1 MSSNSR
7 MTRSKGPAEELS
19 LPPTRMRKDVS
30 TANEGEENAQGQVQ
44 ANKRNQPTTADMP
57 SPFARPGSRAGT
69 CTTPAGEGGMPP
81 IASNPFARPDSRAGF
96 APPEPTSPQSSVS
109 SRSDNQLQ
117 EDVNTSV
124 SWDLVDTD
132 TDAEV
137 ANINSSLPHQTITD
151 QHSTGSTNATRN
163 NAVGLSNE
171 INTLYNQDFFVADT
185 TGRRLS
191 QVADKSNYS
200 SLLPNGNATLQLRL
214 PDLLIYLK
222 TDMYLI
228 DVKTGHHYAV
238 YHNCVEKMSVL
249 PKLYSAWPFRQLLQ
263 AIHDDAVRFGVNS
276 PEPAASKESAPVQQ
290 PSSSMHSDVQ
300 TAQKQQPSPCLPTIV
315 KYEPPSFN
323 LQIPIKMLTRA
334 ERDQVLRNHMTAAS
348 STFNKVAVLEDL
360 MRQEPHN
367 AAHYKEVQRVQKNQ
381 HIQVA
386 IKLQHMLEADDEFR
400 QTAGLPQLDLPE
412 HLWTVRNMDTAPV
425 REQHFMAISSEV
437 EVLRQQLK
445 VKGMY
450 PAPPDYMQINQQN
463 MHFQPIQ
470 PAKLSPLQPQ
480 DRLFFDPLLSTT
492 TGSTGSQSDSTHNP
506 AQDCSSAPPK
516 VYTPS
521 PRVPEPTIP
530 PTPYVNQA
538 AVEQHMRMQSPSVPP
553 TNITTVA
560 PPPRESPKASVA
572 QETLITLAT
581 VQTTPPQAQNQL
593 TTSTQ
598 RPRPSK
604 SKDGRGIKQSKNV
617 NATDT
622 AQVCWRC
629 GEPGHKKRDCR
640 KPPFCGKCR
649 KEGHIPALC
658 PLSTG
663 PTLPPPLQQQVD
675 KFSNPT
681 NRCIHCGGDHVPGSC
696 PVRYQPKA
704 TSSTSHYSSPQR
716 RTGNN
721 DVASGQVRSQV
732 TPQVSPLAQVN
743 SLAQP
748 TRSNSFPPP
757 PYFPIPFPPP
767 PVPPSNASIAPSAP
781 ASDLSA
787 AISLMTNAVNQGN
800 ANTTNITDALQRT
813 TTQFADALQK
823 TIQRG
828 VEAQAEENRNAR
840 LDKQFDKIK
849 IFDGSNPA
857 ECHPWLEEVHAL
869 CSQTGRP
876 FKEMLLLC
884 AGQAVRDF
892 ILDMAPDAMDEQI
905 KNDLITGYSDLQ
917 GLGCKQAAYDN
928 IAQRPE
934 EPVRS
939 YIVRYS
945 RLFKLL
951 NGTVPNEVRMR
962 TTSMHF
968 VNSLR
973 GYLSSK
979 VENRL
984 LGMNDRNYSLGDT
997 FTVALQCELKA
1008 IASERR
1014 HNKRNTITINN
1025 VHTEDQDYH
1034 QLEDTQEVHVRNP
1047 NYKGKNY
1054 DPNYQARKA
1063 EGKQQLQIETTN
1075 NQYKAPAARPAANH
1089 NNDLAR
1095 SSDIAGEVTLKMTVD
1110 GYQLLKMNEFIKNAA
1125 AWRARMPKANRF
1137 DKYFDKEATKTTPKV
1152 QINSATLQVMGQTAK
1167 DCGYTKEEFIE
1178 AVEMYEHFGNIELE
1192 DVQTPSPQ
1200 D

>member
-1 MSSNSR
+1 M
-7 MTRSKGPAEELS
+7 
-19 LPPTRMRKDVS
+19 
-30 TANEGEENAQGQVQ
+30 
-44 ANKRNQPTTADMP
+44 
-57 SPFARPGSRAGT
+57 
-69 CTTPAGEGGMPP
+69 
-81 IASNPFARPDSRAGF
+81 
-96 APPEPTSPQSSVS
+96 
-109 SRSDNQLQ
+109 
-117 EDVNTSV
+117 
-124 SWDLVDTD
+124 
-132 TDAEV
+132 
-137 ANINSSLPHQTITD
+137 
-151 QHSTGSTNATRN
+151 
-163 NAVGLSNE
+163 
-171 INTLYNQDFFVADT
+171 
-185 TGRRLS
+185 
-191 QVADKSNYS
+191 
-200 SLLPNGNATLQLRL
+200 
-214 PDLLIYLK
+214 
-222 TDMYLI
+222 
-228 DVKTGHHYAV
+228 
-238 YHNCVEKMSVL
+238 
-249 PKLYSAWPFRQLLQ
+249 
-263 AIHDDAVRFGVNS
+263 
-276 PEPAASKESAPVQQ
+276 
-290 PSSSMHSDVQ
+290 
-300 TAQKQQPSPCLPTIV
+300 
-315 KYEPPSFN
+315 
-323 LQIPIKMLTRA
+323 
-334 ERDQVLRNHMTAAS
+334 
-348 STFNKVAVLEDL
+348 
-360 MRQEPHN
+360 
-367 AAHYKEVQRVQKNQ
+367 
-381 HIQVA
+381 
-386 IKLQHMLEADDEFR
+386 
-400 QTAGLPQLDLPE
+400 
-412 HLWTVRNMDTAPV
+412 
-425 REQHFMAISSEV
+425 
-437 EVLRQQLK
+437 
-445 VKGMY
+445 
-450 PAPPDYMQINQQN
+450 
-463 MHFQPIQ
+463 
-470 PAKLSPLQPQ
+470 
-480 DRLFFDPLLSTT
+480 
-492 TGSTGSQSDSTHNP
+492 
-506 AQDCSSAPPK
+506 
-516 VYTPS
+516 
-521 PRVPEPTIP
+521 
-530 PTPYVNQA
+530 
-538 AVEQHMRMQSPSVPP
+538 
-553 TNITTVA
+553 
-560 PPPRESPKASVA
+560 
-572 QETLITLAT
+572 
-581 VQTTPPQAQNQL
+581 
-593 TTSTQ
+593 
-598 RPRPSK
+598 
-604 SKDGRGIKQSKNV
+604 
-617 NATDT
+617 
-622 AQVCWRC
+622 
-629 GEPGHKKRDCR
+629 
-640 KPPFCGKCR
+640 
-649 KEGHIPALC
+649 
-658 PLSTG
+658 
-663 PTLPPPLQQQVD
+663 
-675 KFSNPT
+675 
-681 NRCIHCGGDHVPGSC
+681 
-696 PVRYQPKA
+696 RYQPKA
-704 TSSTSHYSSPQR
+704 TSSTSHYSSPQQ

-721 DVASGQVRSQV
+721 DVASGQVRGQV
-732 TPQVSPLAQVN
+732 TPQVSSLAQVN
-743 SLAQP
+743 TLAQP
-748 TRSNSFPPP
+748 THSNSFPPP

-781 ASDLSA
+781 ALDLSA

-828 VEAQAEENRNAR
+828 VDAQAEENRNAR

-892 ILDMAPDAMDEQI
+892 ILDMAPDATDEQI

-951 NGTVPNEVRMR
+951 KGTAPNEVRMR

-984 LGMNDRNYSLGDT
+984 LGMNDRKYSLGDT
-997 FTVALQCELKA
+997 FAVALQCELKA

-1095 SSDIAGEVTLKMTVD
+1095 SSDIAGEVTLKTTVD
-1110 GYQLLKMNEFIKNAA
+1110 GYQLLKMNELIKNAA